1 MSSAERVLFR
11 VIWGDFSKGIEQQLV
26 MAFDSEEAL
35 VVASELR
42 PELPM
47 PRIALFV
54 S

>member
-11 VIWGDFSKGIEQQLV
+11 VIWGDFRKGIEQQLV